1 MPGISDP
8 VIPRTAGYAK
18 AWLPE
23 IFVRAA
29 RLLTTRRIVLHA
41 SILAIVIWSAYGI
54 DLATP
59 GLRDRAGNVK
69 GADFLH
75 FYIAGRLLRSG
86 EAKSLYDPVAHA
98 AYQKAVLP
106 ESAGTY
112 FVPMYGP
119 QVYAMFEALASLPY
133 TWAAIIWALINSAV
147 YFACCY
153 ALWRKCMQLR
163 PYGYL
168 AMLLAAAYPGFFSLI
183 AFGQS
188 SAPALA
194 LFTVAF
200 FALQAGK
207 PFVAGLAIGS
217 LIYKPQLG
225 LAAAV
230 ILLAAAEWKIVAGA
244 VTAAVAQLGLAWAHF
259 GSEVMR
265 QYAEVFLRIGRA
277 EPFLEPKLYQMHSLR
292 SFWML
297 LIPWRTLET
306 ALYLISAA
314 IMLTI
319 GITCWRRA
327 ADLPIRYAALLVS
340 TVLVAPHLWI
350 YDLVILAP
358 ALLLLGNW
366 ALGHPNAVATPGL
379 RVLLYACYALPLLG
393 PLAILT
399 RLQLSVVAF
408 AGLLWAIWIASNKAS
423 EIGLQPA
430 VEATEKVPR
439 REKKALR
446 R

>member
-1 MPGISDP
+1 MPGLSDP
-8 VIPRTAGYAK
+8 AIPRTAGYAK
-18 AWLPE
+18 AWLAE
-23 IFVRAA
+23 IFVRGA
-29 RLLTTRRIVLHA
+29 RLLTARRIALHA

-86 EAKSLYDPVAHA
+86 EAKSLYEPVAHA
-98 AYQKAVLP
+98 AYQKALLP
-106 ESAGTY
+106 ESVGTY

-119 QVYAMFEALASLPY
+119 QVYAMFEPLASLPY
-133 TWAAIIWALINSAV
+133 TWAALIWALINCAA

-153 ALWRKCMQLR
+153 ALWRKCAQLR

-168 AMLLAAAYPGFFSLI
+168 AMLLAAAYPGFFSLV

-194 LFTVAF
+194 LFTIAYL
-200 FALQAGK
+200 ALHARK

-230 ILLAAAEWKIVAGA
+230 ILMAAAEWKIVAGA
-244 VTAAVAQLGLAWAHF
+244 VTAAVSQLGLAWAHF

-265 QYAEVFLRIGRA
+265 QYGETFLRVDRA

-297 LIPWRTLET
+297 LIPWGRVNT

-314 IMLTI
+314 MILMVGAI
-319 GITCWRRA
+319 CWRRA
-327 ADLPIRYAALLVS
+327 ADVPIRYAALLVT

-350 YDLVILAP
+350 YDLVILVP
-358 ALLLLGNW
+358 VLIILGDW
-366 ALGHPNAVATPGL
+366 TLEHGDAVATPGF

-393 PLAILT
+393 PLARFT
-399 RLQLSVVAF
+399 RLQLSVLAF
-408 AGLLWAIWIASNKAS
+408 AGLLWAIWTASNKAS

-439 REKKALR
+439 RRKKALR